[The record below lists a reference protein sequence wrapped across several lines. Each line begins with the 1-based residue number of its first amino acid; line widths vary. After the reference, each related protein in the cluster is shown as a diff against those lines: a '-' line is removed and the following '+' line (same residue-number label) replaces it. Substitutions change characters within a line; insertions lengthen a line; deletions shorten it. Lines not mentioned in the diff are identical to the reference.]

1 MSLGITWHQTKDG
14 EITVR
19 ALEVGRAAL
28 NCGSIAAGDVLLSI
42 EDKAAAATVE
52 QVERMLKEVL
62 LRKPSVVL
70 KFRRQ
75 RSHAGGLSKGNVIV
89 AQVILDEWIV
99 DGSSIYK
106 GASVALS
113 NEYSSCIKLAGDS
126 HQHHKIYMLNAKG
139 IVVAIGMDKQV
150 RR

>member
-14 EITVR
+14 EIAAR

-28 NCGSIAAGDVLLSI
+28 KCGSIAAGDVLLSI

-75 RSHAGGLSKGNVIV
+75 RSCAGGLFKENVV
-89 AQVILDEWIV
+89 VQVILDEWIV
-99 DGSSIYK
+99 DGSSVYK

-113 NEYSSCIKLAGDS
+113 SGYSTRINIAGDT
-126 HQHHKIYMLNAKG
+126 HQHYKIYMLNAKG
-139 IVVAIGMDKQV
+139 VVVTIGMDKQV